1 MKVFK
6 FLAVIV
12 VALIFLVGL
21 TSIAMSAEGSQNL
34 KVQKQVDK
42 SSPQLFLSKPCPSG
56 WHLKSGTPGKSRY
69 SCVPDKPAPIKC
81 PTGYF
86 YVDYSDTQCWVGCN
100 EIIK

>member
-6 FLAVIV
+6 FLAVTV

-21 TSIAMSAEGSQNL
+21 TSIAMSGEL
-34 KVQKQVDK
+34 PKVQKQVDK
-42 SSPQLFLSKPCPSG
+42 SSPQLVLSKPCPSG

-69 SCVPDKPAPIKC
+69 SCVPDKPAPITC
-81 PTGYF
+81 PAGYF
-86 YVDYSDTQCWVGCN
+86 YVDYSDAQCWVGCN